1 MGLKNRKIIPL
12 LLMSA
17 IMVANIS
24 ISPAYAY
31 NNTDTEN
38 GSYLDVDNYK
48 LVETSNGFIL
58 EYNQLE
64 NNETVYY
71 HEKLENNEVYTK
83 KYIKENEDFKLVE
96 ELNTTIKVE
105 ENNDGSE
112 VIKAEINNITNN
124 NVTNEVVMESESN
137 QSQEIGR
144 VKRAA
149 NIRRHPLDSNYVFFT
164 GISSHL
170 GFARLTKAAAMG
182 VIAAAVGNGKLAAS
196 VITTVITTALQGGYS
211 NLYYRKDSYYPIKK
225 KGNPTV
231 KYVTKFYLDKGH
243 KKQCGKTVYTDS
255 GIYNK

>member
-38 GSYLDVDNYK
+38 ASCLDVDNYK

-58 EYNQLE
+58 EYNQIE

-71 HEKLENNEVYTK
+71 HEKVENNEVYTK

-112 VIKAEINNITNN
+112 VIKAEINNITND
-124 NVTNEVVMESESN
+124 NVTNEVIMEKESN
-137 QSQEIGR
+137 QNPGMDR
-144 VKRAA
+144 VKRAV
-149 NIRRHPLDSNYVFFT
+149 NIRRHPLDSNYVFST

-182 VIAAAVGNGKLAAS
+182 AIGALIGNSKMVSGAAASIVSMLF
-196 VITTVITTALQGGYS
+196 QGGYS
-211 NLYYRKDSYYPIKK
+211 NLYYSKDSYYPIKK

-243 KKQCGKTVYTDS
+243 KKQCGKTVYSDS